1 MKNKFKFLTKDSLK
15 KKICTKSFL
24 IVNIVIF
31 LITICLINL
40 DSVVKLFGGDF
51 DKEINVYVIDE
62 VGIYDELEETMK
74 TGYKDI
80 LNNYNAS
87 LTKTDKTIDEL
98 KEEIIKDETKDIIIN
113 IKKIDTTSLDKMF
126 DIDMISYDYIDNI
139 LYQDLLNAL
148 NTTKVNMAM
157 KSANISEEVLNS
169 IYKSVEINRIYLDE
183 NLNENEELIKLI
195 GSVIIIVFI
204 VPFFILIVLMVQ
216 MIGAEINEEK
226 STKSMEIIISS
237 VTPEAHFMSKLV
249 ASNVFALFQGFLLLF
264 YAFIGSGI
272 RFFTTS
278 GSIGTGVVGAE
289 ATGKISSYITM
300 FLQSDMASK
309 LLAGIPFFL
318 ILIILSFLAYSL
330 FIGVLASMTTSMED
344 YNQIQTPVM
353 IFLMLGY
360 YLALYASVY
369 QGAVFIKVA
378 SFIPFISGILAPVMY
393 TLGEMT
399 IIDLVIAI
407 LLMIIT
413 CFLLY
418 KYGLRIYKEGIL
430 NYSSSKLWKKM
441 FKSLKNKN

>member
-1 MKNKFKFLTKDSLK
+1 MKNKFKFLTRDSLK
-15 KKICTKSFL
+15 KKICTKSFK
-24 IVNIVIF
+24 IINIIIC

-40 DSVVKLFGGDF
+40 DSIVKFFGGDF
-51 DKEINVYVIDE
+51 EEQINVYIVDE
-62 VGIYDELEETMK
+62 VGIYDDLEETMK
-74 TGYKDI
+74 SGYKDI
-80 LNNYNAS
+80 LENYNAKIS
-87 LTKTDKTIDEL
+87 KTDKTIDEL

-113 IKKIDTTSLDKMF
+113 VKKIEKESLDKMF
-126 DIDMISYDYIDNI
+126 NVDMISYDYIDNI

-157 KSANISEEVLNS
+157 KAANISEEVLSS
-169 IYKSVEINRIYLDE
+169 IYKTVDINRIYLDK

-195 GSVIIIVFI
+195 GSVITIVFI

-249 ASNVFALFQGFLLLF
+249 ASNIFAILQGALLLL
-264 YAFIGSGI
+264 YAFVGSLI

-278 GSIGTGVVGAE
+278 SGISSVVGTTE
-289 ATGKISSYITM
+289 AGKISVYIKM
-300 FLQSDMASK
+300 FLESDMASK
-309 LLAGIPFFL
+309 LLAGIPFFI

-399 IIDLVIAI
+399 IIDLIISIV
-407 LLMIIT
+407 LMIIT

-430 NYSSSKLWKKM
+430 NYSSSKLWNKI

>member
-1 MKNKFKFLTKDSLK
+1 MKNKFKFLTRDSLK
-15 KKICTKSFL
+15 KKICTKSFK
-24 IVNIVIF
+24 IINIIIC

-40 DSVVKLFGGDF
+40 DSIVKFFGGDF
-51 DKEINVYVIDE
+51 EEQINVYIVDE
-62 VGIYDELEETMK
+62 VGIYDDLEETMK
-74 TGYKDI
+74 SGYKDI
-80 LNNYNAS
+80 LDNYNAKIS
-87 LTKTDKTIDEL
+87 KTDKTIDEL

-113 IKKIDTTSLDKMF
+113 VKKIEKESLDKMF
-126 DIDMISYDYIDNI
+126 NVDMISYDYIDNI

-148 NTTKVNMAM
+148 NTTKINMAM
-157 KSANISEEVLNS
+157 KTANISEEVLNS
-169 IYKSVEINRIYLDE
+169 IYKTVEINRIYLDE

-195 GSVIIIVFI
+195 GSIIVIVFI

-249 ASNVFALFQGFLLLF
+249 ASNIFAILQGALLLL
-264 YAFIGSGI
+264 YAFIGSLI

-278 GSIGTGVVGAE
+278 SGISSVVGTTE
-289 ATGKISSYITM
+289 AGKISVYIKM
-300 FLQSDMASK
+300 FLESDMASK
-309 LLAGIPFFL
+309 LLAGIPFFI

-399 IIDLVIAI
+399 IIDLIISIV
-407 LLMIIT
+407 LMIIT

-430 NYSSSKLWKKM
+430 NYSSSKLWNKI

>member
-1 MKNKFKFLTKDSLK
+1 MKNKFKFLTRDSLK
-15 KKICTKSFL
+15 KKICTKSFK
-24 IVNIVIF
+24 IINIIIC

-40 DSVVKLFGGDF
+40 DSIVKFFGGDF
-51 DKEINVYVIDE
+51 EEQINVYIVDE
-62 VGIYDELEETMK
+62 VGIYDDLEETMK
-74 TGYKDI
+74 SGYKDI
-80 LNNYNAS
+80 LENYNAKIS
-87 LTKTDKTIDEL
+87 KTDKTIDEL

-113 IKKIDTTSLDKMF
+113 VKKIEKESLDKMF
-126 DIDMISYDYIDNI
+126 NVDMISYDYIDNI

-148 NTTKVNMAM
+148 NTTKINMAM
-157 KSANISEEVLNS
+157 KTANNSEEVLNS
-169 IYKSVEINRIYLDE
+169 IYKTVEINRIYLDE

-195 GSVIIIVFI
+195 GSIIVIVFI

-249 ASNVFALFQGFLLLF
+249 ASNIFAILQGALLLL
-264 YAFIGSGI
+264 YAFVGSLI

-278 GSIGTGVVGAE
+278 SGISSVVGTTE
-289 ATGKISSYITM
+289 AGKISVYIKM
-300 FLQSDMASK
+300 FLESDMASK
-309 LLAGIPFFL
+309 LLAGIPFFI

-399 IIDLVIAI
+399 IIDLIISIV
-407 LLMIIT
+407 LMIIT
-413 CFLLY
+413 CLLLY

-430 NYSSSKLWKKM
+430 NYSSSKLWNKI

>member
-1 MKNKFKFLTKDSLK
+1 MKNKFKFLTRDSLK
-15 KKICTKSFL
+15 KKICTKSFK
-24 IVNIVIF
+24 IINIIIC

-40 DSVVKLFGGDF
+40 DSIVKFFGGDF
-51 DKEINVYVIDE
+51 EEQINVYIVDE
-62 VGIYDELEETMK
+62 VGIYDDLEETMK
-74 TGYKDI
+74 SGYKDI
-80 LNNYNAS
+80 LDNYNAKIS
-87 LTKTDKTIDEL
+87 KTDKTIDEL

-113 IKKIDTTSLDKMF
+113 VKKIEKESLDKMF
-126 DIDMISYDYIDNI
+126 NVDMISYDYIDNI

-148 NTTKVNMAM
+148 NTTKINMAM
-157 KSANISEEVLNS
+157 KTANISEEVLSS
-169 IYKSVEINRIYLDE
+169 IYKTVEINRIYLDE

-195 GSVIIIVFI
+195 GSIIVIVFI

-249 ASNVFALFQGFLLLF
+249 ASNIFAILQGALLLL
-264 YAFIGSGI
+264 YAFIGSLI

-278 GSIGTGVVGAE
+278 SGISSVVGTTE
-289 ATGKISSYITM
+289 AGKISVYIKM
-300 FLQSDMASK
+300 FLESDMASK
-309 LLAGIPFFL
+309 LLAGIPFFI

-399 IIDLVIAI
+399 IIDLIISIV
-407 LLMIIT
+407 LMIIT

-430 NYSSSKLWKKM
+430 NYSSSKLWNKI

>member
-1 MKNKFKFLTKDSLK
+1 MKNKFKFLTRDSLK
-15 KKICTKSFL
+15 KKICTKSFK
-24 IVNIVIF
+24 IINIIIC

-40 DSVVKLFGGDF
+40 DSIVKFFGGDF
-51 DKEINVYVIDE
+51 EEQINVYIVDE
-62 VGIYDELEETMK
+62 VGIYDDLEETMK
-74 TGYKDI
+74 SGYKDI
-80 LNNYNAS
+80 LDNYNAKIS
-87 LTKTDKTIDEL
+87 KTDKTIDEL

-113 IKKIDTTSLDKMF
+113 VKKIEKESLDKMF
-126 DIDMISYDYIDNI
+126 NVDMISYDYIDNI

-148 NTTKVNMAM
+148 NTTKINMAM
-157 KSANISEEVLNS
+157 KTANISEEVLNS
-169 IYKSVEINRIYLDE
+169 IYKTVEINRIYLDE

-195 GSVIIIVFI
+195 GSIIVIVFI

-249 ASNVFALFQGFLLLF
+249 ASNIFAILQGALLLL
-264 YAFIGSGI
+264 YAFVGSLI

-278 GSIGTGVVGAE
+278 SGISSVVGTTE
-289 ATGKISSYITM
+289 AGKISVYIKM
-300 FLQSDMASK
+300 FLESDMASK
-309 LLAGIPFFL
+309 LLAGIPFFI

-399 IIDLVIAI
+399 IIDLIISIV
-407 LLMIIT
+407 LMIIT

>member
-15 KKICTKSFL
+15 KKICTKSFK
-24 IVNIVIF
+24 IINIIIC

-40 DSVVKLFGGDF
+40 DSIVKFFGGDF
-51 DKEINVYVIDE
+51 EDQINVYVIDE
-62 VGIYDELEETMK
+62 VGVYDNLEETMK
-74 TGYKDI
+74 SGYKDI
-80 LNNYNAS
+80 LENYNAKIS
-87 LTKTDKTIDEL
+87 KTDKTIDEL

-113 IKKIDTTSLDKMF
+113 VKKIEKESLDKMF
-126 DIDMISYDYIDNI
+126 DVDMISYDYIDNI

-157 KSANISEEVLNS
+157 KAANISEEVLNS
-169 IYKSVEINRIYLDE
+169 IYKTVDINRIYLDE

-249 ASNVFALFQGFLLLF
+249 ASNIFAIFQGALLLL
-264 YAFIGSGI
+264 YAFVGSLI

-278 GSIGTGVVGAE
+278 SGISSVVGTTEAE
-289 ATGKISSYITM
+289 KISAYIKM
-300 FLQSDMASK
+300 FLESDMASK

-378 SFIPFISGILAPVMY
+378 AFIPFISGILAPVMY

-399 IIDLVIAI
+399 IIDLIISIV
-407 LLMIIT
+407 LMIIT

-430 NYSSSKLWKKM
+430 NYSSSKLWNKI

>member
-1 MKNKFKFLTKDSLK
+1 MKNKFKFLTRDSLK
-15 KKICTKSFL
+15 KKICTKSFK
-24 IVNIVIF
+24 IINIIIC

-40 DSVVKLFGGDF
+40 DSIVKFFGGDF
-51 DKEINVYVIDE
+51 EEQINVYIVDE
-62 VGIYDELEETMK
+62 VGIYDDLEETMK
-74 TGYKDI
+74 SSYKDI
-80 LNNYNAS
+80 LDNYNAKIS
-87 LTKTDKTIDEL
+87 KTDKTIDEL

-113 IKKIDTTSLDKMF
+113 IKKIEKESLDKMF
-126 DIDMISYDYIDNI
+126 NVDMISYDYIDNI

-148 NTTKVNMAM
+148 NTTKINMAM
-157 KSANISEEVLNS
+157 KTANISEEVLNS
-169 IYKSVEINRIYLDE
+169 IYKTVEINRIYLDE

-195 GSVIIIVFI
+195 GSIIVIVFI

-249 ASNVFALFQGFLLLF
+249 ASNIFAILQGALLLL
-264 YAFIGSGI
+264 YAFVGSLI

-278 GSIGTGVVGAE
+278 SGISSVVGTTE
-289 ATGKISSYITM
+289 AGKISVYIKM
-300 FLQSDMASK
+300 FLESDMASK
-309 LLAGIPFFL
+309 LLAGIPFFI

-399 IIDLVIAI
+399 IIDLIISIV
-407 LLMIIT
+407 LMIIT

-430 NYSSSKLWKKM
+430 NYSSSKLWNKI

>member
-1 MKNKFKFLTKDSLK
+1 MKNKFKFLTRDSLK
-15 KKICTKSFL
+15 KKICTKSFK
-24 IVNIVIF
+24 IINIIIC

-40 DSVVKLFGGDF
+40 DSIVKFFGGDF
-51 DKEINVYVIDE
+51 EEQINVYIVDE
-62 VGIYDELEETMK
+62 VGIYDDLEETMK
-74 TGYKDI
+74 SGYKDI
-80 LNNYNAS
+80 LDNYNAKIS
-87 LTKTDKTIDEL
+87 KTDKTIDEL

-113 IKKIDTTSLDKMF
+113 VKKIEKESLDKMF
-126 DIDMISYDYIDNI
+126 NVDMISYDYIDNI

-148 NTTKVNMAM
+148 NTTKINMAM
-157 KSANISEEVLNS
+157 KTANISEEVLNS
-169 IYKSVEINRIYLDE
+169 IYKTVEINRIYLDE

-195 GSVIIIVFI
+195 GSIIVIVFI

-249 ASNVFALFQGFLLLF
+249 ASNIFAILQGALLLF
-264 YAFIGSGI
+264 YAFIGSLI

-278 GSIGTGVVGAE
+278 GGISSVVGTTE
-289 ATGKISSYITM
+289 AGKISVYIKM
-300 FLQSDMASK
+300 FLESDMASK
-309 LLAGIPFFL
+309 LLAGIPFFI

-399 IIDLVIAI
+399 IIDLIISIV
-407 LLMIIT
+407 LMIIT

-430 NYSSSKLWKKM
+430 NYSSSKLWNKI

>member
-24 IVNIVIF
+24 IVNIVIC
-31 LITICLINL
+31 LITVCLINL
-40 DSVVKLFGGDF
+40 DSIVKLFGGDF
-51 DKEINVYVIDE
+51 EDQIKVYIKDE
-62 VGIYDELEETMK
+62 VGIYNDLEETMK
-74 TGYKDI
+74 SGYKDI
-80 LNNYNAS
+80 LDNYNAS
-87 LTKTDKTIDEL
+87 IEKTDKSLDEL
-98 KEEIIKDETKDIIIN
+98 KEEIIKDESKDIILN
-113 IKKIDTTSLDKMF
+113 IKKIENESLDKMF
-126 DIDMISYDYIDNI
+126 DVDMISYDYIDNV
-139 LYQDLLNAL
+139 LYQDLLNAI

-157 KSANISEEVLNS
+157 KSANISTEVLNS
-169 IYKSVEINRIYLDE
+169 IYKNVDINRIYLDE

-195 GSVIIIVFI
+195 GSIVVIVFI

-249 ASNVFALFQGFLLLF
+249 ASNLFALFQGFLLLF

-278 GSIGTGVVGAE
+278 AVTSGVTGD

-300 FLQSDMASK
+300 FLESDMASK
-309 LLAGIPFFL
+309 ILAGIPFFL

-330 FIGVLASMTTSMED
+330 FIGVLASMTTNMED

-399 IIDLVIAI
+399 ILDLIISIV
-407 LLMIIT
+407 LMMIT

-430 NYSSSKLWKKM
+430 NYSSSKLWNKM

>member
-1 MKNKFKFLTKDSLK
+1 MKNKFKFLTRDSLK
-15 KKICTKSFL
+15 KKICTKSFK
-24 IVNIVIF
+24 IINIIIC

-40 DSVVKLFGGDF
+40 DSIVKFFGGDF
-51 DKEINVYVIDE
+51 EEQINVYIVDE
-62 VGIYDELEETMK
+62 VGIYDDLEETMK
-74 TGYKDI
+74 SGYKDI
-80 LNNYNAS
+80 LENYNA
-87 LTKTDKTIDEL
+87 KIIKEDKTIDKL
-98 KEEIIKDETKDIIIN
+98 KEDIIKDETKDIIIN
-113 IKKIDTTSLDKMF
+113 IKKIEKESLDKMF
-126 DIDMISYDYIDNI
+126 NVDMISYDYIDNI

-148 NTTKVNMAM
+148 NTTKINMAM
-157 KSANISEEVLNS
+157 KTANISEEVLNS
-169 IYKSVEINRIYLDE
+169 IYKTVEINRIYLDE

-195 GSVIIIVFI
+195 GSIIVIVFI

-249 ASNVFALFQGFLLLF
+249 ASNIFAILQGALLLL
-264 YAFIGSGI
+264 YAFVGSLI

-278 GSIGTGVVGAE
+278 GGITSVVGTTE
-289 ATGKISSYITM
+289 AGKISVYIKM
-300 FLQSDMASK
+300 FLESDMASK
-309 LLAGIPFFL
+309 LLAGIPFFI

-369 QGAVFIKVA
+369 QGAIFIKVA

-399 IIDLVIAI
+399 IIDLIISIV
-407 LLMIIT
+407 LMIIT

-430 NYSSSKLWKKM
+430 NYSSSKLWNKI

>member
-1 MKNKFKFLTKDSLK
+1 MKNKFKFLTRDSLK
-15 KKICTKSFL
+15 KKICTKSFK
-24 IVNIVIF
+24 IINIIIC

-40 DSVVKLFGGDF
+40 DSIVKFFGGDF
-51 DKEINVYVIDE
+51 EEQINVYIVDE
-62 VGIYDELEETMK
+62 VGIYDDLEETMK
-74 TGYKDI
+74 SGYKDI
-80 LNNYNAS
+80 LENYNAKIS
-87 LTKTDKTIDEL
+87 KTDKTIDEL

-113 IKKIDTTSLDKMF
+113 VKKIEKESLDKMF
-126 DIDMISYDYIDNI
+126 NVDMISYDYIDNI

-148 NTTKVNMAM
+148 NTTKINMAM
-157 KSANISEEVLNS
+157 KTANISEEVLNS
-169 IYKSVEINRIYLDE
+169 IYKTVEINRIYLDE

-195 GSVIIIVFI
+195 GSIIVIVFI

-249 ASNVFALFQGFLLLF
+249 ASNIFAILQGALLLL
-264 YAFIGSGI
+264 YAFVGSLI

-278 GSIGTGVVGAE
+278 SGISSVVGTTE
-289 ATGKISSYITM
+289 AGKISVYIKM
-300 FLQSDMASK
+300 FLESDMASK
-309 LLAGIPFFL
+309 LLAGIPFFI

-399 IIDLVIAI
+399 IIDLIISIV
-407 LLMIIT
+407 LMIIT

-430 NYSSSKLWKKM
+430 NYSSSKLWNKI

>member
-1 MKNKFKFLTKDSLK
+1 MKNKFKFLTRDSLK
-15 KKICTKSFL
+15 KKICTKSFK
-24 IVNIVIF
+24 IINIIIC

-40 DSVVKLFGGDF
+40 DSIVKFFGGDF
-51 DKEINVYVIDE
+51 EEQINVYIVDE
-62 VGIYDELEETMK
+62 VGIYDDLEETMK
-74 TGYKDI
+74 SGYKDI
-80 LNNYNAS
+80 LDNYNAKIS
-87 LTKTDKTIDEL
+87 KTDKTIDEL

-113 IKKIDTTSLDKMF
+113 VKKIEKESLDKMF
-126 DIDMISYDYIDNI
+126 NVDMISYDYIDNI

-148 NTTKVNMAM
+148 NTTKINMAM
-157 KSANISEEVLNS
+157 KTANISEEVLNS
-169 IYKSVEINRIYLDE
+169 IYKTVEINRIYLDE

-195 GSVIIIVFI
+195 GSIIVIVFI

-249 ASNVFALFQGFLLLF
+249 ASNIFAILQGALLLL
-264 YAFIGSGI
+264 YAFIGSLI

-278 GSIGTGVVGAE
+278 SGITSVVGTAE
-289 ATGKISSYITM
+289 VGKISVYIKM
-300 FLQSDMASK
+300 FLESDMASK
-309 LLAGIPFFL
+309 LLAGIPFFI

-330 FIGVLASMTTSMED
+330 FIGVLASMTTIMED

-399 IIDLVIAI
+399 IIDLIISIV
-407 LLMIIT
+407 LMIIT
-413 CFLLY
+413 CLLLY

-430 NYSSSKLWKKM
+430 NYSSSKLWNKI

>member
-1 MKNKFKFLTKDSLK
+1 MKNKFKFLTRDSLK
-15 KKICTKSFL
+15 KKICTKSFK
-24 IVNIVIF
+24 IINIIIC

-40 DSVVKLFGGDF
+40 DSIVKFFGGDF
-51 DKEINVYVIDE
+51 EDQINVYVVDE
-62 VGIYDELEETMK
+62 VGIYDDLEETMK
-74 TGYKDI
+74 SGYKDI
-80 LNNYNAS
+80 LDNYNAKIS
-87 LTKTDKTIDEL
+87 KTDKTIDEL

-113 IKKIDTTSLDKMF
+113 VKKIEKESLDKMF
-126 DIDMISYDYIDNI
+126 NVDMISYDYIDNI

-148 NTTKVNMAM
+148 NTTKINMAM
-157 KSANISEEVLNS
+157 KTANISEEVLNS
-169 IYKSVEINRIYLDE
+169 IYKTVEINRIYLDE

-195 GSVIIIVFI
+195 GSIIVIVFI

-249 ASNVFALFQGFLLLF
+249 ASNIFAILQGALLLL
-264 YAFIGSGI
+264 YAFIGSLI

-278 GSIGTGVVGAE
+278 SGISSVVGTTE
-289 ATGKISSYITM
+289 AGKISVYIKM
-300 FLQSDMASK
+300 FLESDMASK
-309 LLAGIPFFL
+309 LLAGIPFFI

-399 IIDLVIAI
+399 IIDLIISIV
-407 LLMIIT
+407 LMIIT

-430 NYSSSKLWKKM
+430 NYSSSKLWNKI

>member
-1 MKNKFKFLTKDSLK
+1 MKNKFKFLTRDSLK
-15 KKICTKSFL
+15 KKICTKSFK
-24 IVNIVIF
+24 IINIIIC

-40 DSVVKLFGGDF
+40 DSIVKFFGGDF
-51 DKEINVYVIDE
+51 EEQINVYIVDE
-62 VGIYDELEETMK
+62 VGIYDDLEETMK
-74 TGYKDI
+74 SGYKDI
-80 LNNYNAS
+80 LDNYNAKIS
-87 LTKTDKTIDEL
+87 KTDKTIDEL

-113 IKKIDTTSLDKMF
+113 VKKIEKESLDKMF
-126 DIDMISYDYIDNI
+126 NVDMISYDYIDNI

-148 NTTKVNMAM
+148 NTTKINMAM
-157 KSANISEEVLNS
+157 KTANISEEVLNS
-169 IYKSVEINRIYLDE
+169 IYKTVEINRIYLDE

-195 GSVIIIVFI
+195 GSIIVIVFI

-249 ASNVFALFQGFLLLF
+249 ASNIFAILQGALLLL
-264 YAFIGSGI
+264 YAFVGSLI

-278 GSIGTGVVGAE
+278 SGISSVVGTTE
-289 ATGKISSYITM
+289 AGKISVYIKM
-300 FLQSDMASK
+300 FLESDMASK
-309 LLAGIPFFL
+309 LLAGIPFFI

-360 YLALYASVY
+360 YLALYASLY

-399 IIDLVIAI
+399 VIDLIISIV
-407 LLMIIT
+407 LMIIT

-430 NYSSSKLWKKM
+430 NYSSSKLWNKI

>member
-15 KKICTKSFL
+15 KKICTKSFK
-24 IVNIVIF
+24 IINIIIC

-40 DSVVKLFGGDF
+40 DSIVKFFGGDF
-51 DKEINVYVIDE
+51 EDQINVYVVDE
-62 VGIYDELEETMK
+62 VGVYDDLEETMK
-74 TGYKDI
+74 SGYKDI
-80 LNNYNAS
+80 LENYNAKIS
-87 LTKTDKTIDEL
+87 KTDKTIDEL
-98 KEEIIKDETKDIIIN
+98 KEEIIKDESKDIIIN
-113 IKKIDTTSLDKMF
+113 VKKIEKESLDKMF
-126 DIDMISYDYIDNI
+126 DVDMISYDYIDNI

-157 KSANISEEVLNS
+157 KTANISEEVLSS
-169 IYKSVEINRIYLDE
+169 IYKTVDINRVYLDE

-249 ASNVFALFQGFLLLF
+249 ASNIFAIFQGALLLL
-264 YAFIGSGI
+264 YAFVGSLI

-278 GSIGTGVVGAE
+278 SGISSVVGTTEAE
-289 ATGKISSYITM
+289 KISAYIKM
-300 FLQSDMASK
+300 FLESDMASK

-378 SFIPFISGILAPVMY
+378 AFIPFISGILAPVMY

-399 IIDLVIAI
+399 IIDLIISIV
-407 LLMIIT
+407 LMIIT

-430 NYSSSKLWKKM
+430 NYSSSKLWNKI

>member
-80 LNNYNAS
+80 LNNYNA
-87 LTKTDKTIDEL
+87 TDKTIDEL

-126 DIDMISYDYIDNI
+126 DVDMISYDYIDNI

-157 KSANISEEVLNS
+157 KSANISEEVLSS
-169 IYKSVEINRIYLDE
+169 IYKSVDINRIYLDE

-226 STKSMEIIISS
+226 STKSMEVIISS
-237 VTPEAHFMSKLV
+237 VSPQVHFMSKLIS
-249 ASNVFALFQGFLLLF
+249 ANVFAILQGILLIL
-264 YAFIGSGI
+264 YSVIGIVI
-272 RFFTTS
+272 RLLTTGTS
-278 GSIGTGVVGAE
+278 GVGSVVGASE
-289 ATGKISSYITM
+289 VGKISEYINM
-300 FLQSDMASK
+300 FTSSE
-309 LLAGIPFFL
+309 LATRLVSGIPFFIIL
-318 ILIILSFLAYSL
+318 ILLSFFAYSL
-330 FIGVLASMTTSMED
+330 FIGVLASMTTNMED

-353 IFLMLGY
+353 VFLMIGY
-360 YLALYASVY
+360 YLAIFASVY
-369 QGAVFIKVA
+369 QGSIFIKVA
-378 SFIPFISGILAPVMY
+378 AFIPFISGILAPVLY
-393 TLGEMT
+393 TLGEMSILDL
-399 IIDLVIAI
+399 IISIG
-407 LLMIIT
+407 LLAGT
-413 CFLLY
+413 CVLLY
-418 KYGLRIYKEGIL
+418 KYGLRIYKAGIL
-430 NYSSSKLWKKM
+430 NYSSSKLWNKI
-441 FKSLKNKN
+441 FKSLKEK

>member
-1 MKNKFKFLTKDSLK
+1 MKNKFKFLTRDSLK
-15 KKICTKSFL
+15 KKICTKSFK
-24 IVNIVIF
+24 IINIIIC

-40 DSVVKLFGGDF
+40 DSIVKFFGGDF
-51 DKEINVYVIDE
+51 EEQINVYIVDE
-62 VGIYDELEETMK
+62 VGIYDDLEETMK
-74 TGYKDI
+74 SGYKDI
-80 LNNYNAS
+80 LDNYNAKIS
-87 LTKTDKTIDEL
+87 KTDKTIDEL

-113 IKKIDTTSLDKMF
+113 VKKIEKESLDKMF
-126 DIDMISYDYIDNI
+126 NVDMISYDYIDNI

-148 NTTKVNMAM
+148 NTTKTNMAM

-169 IYKSVEINRIYLDE
+169 IYKNVEINRIYLDE

-237 VTPEAHFMSKLV
+237 VTPEVHFMSKLV
-249 ASNVFALFQGFLLLF
+249 ASNIFALFQGFLLLL

-278 GSIGTGVVGAE
+278 GSIGTGVVGSE
-289 ATGKISSYITM
+289 ATGKISTYITM
-300 FLQSDMASK
+300 FLESDMASK
-309 LLAGIPFFL
+309 LLAGIPFFI

-399 IIDLVIAI
+399 IIDLIISIV
-407 LLMIIT
+407 LMIIT

-430 NYSSSKLWKKM
+430 NYSSSKLWNKI

>member
-1 MKNKFKFLTKDSLK
+1 MKNKFKFLTRDSLK
-15 KKICTKSFL
+15 KKICTKSFK
-24 IVNIVIF
+24 IINIIIC

-40 DSVVKLFGGDF
+40 DSIVKFFGGDF
-51 DKEINVYVIDE
+51 EDQINVYVVDE
-62 VGIYDELEETMK
+62 VGIYDDLEETMK
-74 TGYKDI
+74 SGYKDI
-80 LNNYNAS
+80 LDNYNAKIS
-87 LTKTDKTIDEL
+87 KTDKTIDEL

-113 IKKIDTTSLDKMF
+113 VKKIEKESLDKMF
-126 DIDMISYDYIDNI
+126 DVDMISYDYIDNI

-148 NTTKVNMAM
+148 NTTKINMAM
-157 KSANISEEVLNS
+157 KTANISEEVLNS
-169 IYKSVEINRIYLDE
+169 IYKTVEINRIYLDE

-195 GSVIIIVFI
+195 GSIIVIVFI

-249 ASNVFALFQGFLLLF
+249 ASNIFAILQGALLLL
-264 YAFIGSGI
+264 YAFIGSLI

-278 GSIGTGVVGAE
+278 SGISSVVGTTE
-289 ATGKISSYITM
+289 AGKISVYIKM
-300 FLQSDMASK
+300 FLESDMASK
-309 LLAGIPFFL
+309 LLAGIPFFI

-399 IIDLVIAI
+399 IIDLIISIV
-407 LLMIIT
+407 LMIIT

-430 NYSSSKLWKKM
+430 NYSSSKLWNKI

>member
-15 KKICTKSFL
+15 KKICTKSFK
-24 IVNIVIF
+24 IINIIIC

-40 DSVVKLFGGDF
+40 DSIVKFFGGDF
-51 DKEINVYVIDE
+51 EDQINVYVVDE
-62 VGIYDELEETMK
+62 VGIYDDLEETMK
-74 TGYKDI
+74 SGYKDI
-80 LNNYNAS
+80 LENYNAKIS
-87 LTKTDKTIDEL
+87 KADKSIDEL

-113 IKKIDTTSLDKMF
+113 VKKIENESLDKMF
-126 DIDMISYDYIDNI
+126 DVDMISYDYIDNI

-157 KSANISEEVLNS
+157 KTANISEEVLNS
-169 IYKSVEINRIYLDE
+169 IYKTVDINRVYLDE

-195 GSVIIIVFI
+195 GSVITIVFI

-249 ASNVFALFQGFLLLF
+249 ASNLFAILQGALLLL
-264 YAFIGSGI
+264 YAFIGSLI

-278 GSIGTGVVGAE
+278 GGVTGVVGTTE
-289 ATGKISSYITM
+289 AGKISMYIKM
-300 FLQSDMASK
+300 FLESDMASK

-369 QGAVFIKVA
+369 QGALFIKVA

-393 TLGEMT
+393 TLGEFT
-399 IIDLVIAI
+399 ILDLIISIV
-407 LLMIIT
+407 LMIIT

-430 NYSSSKLWKKM
+430 NYSSSKLWNKI